1 MENSET
7 AIQWKT
13 RITEILGSPFPVI
26 LGPMRKITLGR
37 MAAAVSKA
45 GGLGVIAAS
54 GLSSDEL
61 RAEIEDV
68 RSLTGKP
75 FAVNIPIYRPNAREA
90 LEIAIEMGVGIIY
103 TSAGDP
109 AAMVDRSRSAGLKIL
124 HKVSNVKLAKKA
136 EAAGVDGI
144 VAMGWEAGGHIGR
157 EQVSTFC
164 LIPQIVDAVSIPV
177 IASGGIGDARGL
189 LAAFALGAEGVELG
203 TRFLATREAPIRE
216 LFKNAICAAEC
227 GATEVLGKDAM
238 PIRVLKMKAPSPVG
252 TVTGDAPDDDEQDGG
267 TAVISCGQIAGL
279 IREVTP
285 VDEIMS
291 GLTRGVPRL
300 FDTIDRIFRE
310 EKS

>member
-1 MENSET
+1 MKHPERAN
-7 AIQWKT
+7 QWKT
-13 RITEILGSPFPVI
+13 RIGEITGSPFPVI

-61 RAEIEDV
+61 RAEIEEL
-68 RSLTGKP
+68 RRLTGKP

-90 LEIAIEMGVGIIY
+90 LEISIEMGVRIIY

-109 AAMVDRSRSAGLKIL
+109 AAMVARGRSAGVKVL
-124 HKVSNVKLAKKA
+124 HKVSSVKLAKKA

-177 IASGGIGDARGL
+177 IASGGIGDARGV

-203 TRFLATREAPIRE
+203 TRFLATPEAPAGE
-216 LFKNAICAAEC
+216 LFKNAICTAEC
-227 GATEVLGKDAM
+227 GATEVVGKDAM
-238 PIRVLKMKAPSPVG
+238 PIRVLRMTAPSAAG
-252 TVTGDAPDDDEQDGG
+252 TAAGDAPDDDELNGG
-267 TAVISCGQIAGL
+267 AGVISCGQVAGL
-279 IREVTP
+279 IRKVTP

-291 GLTRGVPRL
+291 GLAQGVPRL
-300 FDTIDRIFRE
+300 FDTLDRMFRE